1 MTGKKGIRLGITAAL
16 IFVATLLASCGQAI
30 EAPSP
35 EQPAPTEA
43 TVSGIRI
50 GGTFCPPDAQ
60 TLTVFDAS
68 AAELAQALPQLEDL
82 RELTLEGTL
91 PQPQD
96 LLALRKQYPDL
107 VLHYM
112 VPLGGG
118 SYSNDTELLDLTG
131 VPVEEAQ
138 LSQTLPLLPR
148 LQEVTLTGTG
158 LTEDSCKALADRFP
172 EVFFLFDL
180 QFAGQTISTDTV
192 EIDISGIPVTVE
204 ETEAALSYL
213 RRLDKLIMTDCGLDN
228 DTMDALNLRHPE
240 TKLVWT
246 VMVGTLPVR
255 TDAIYFYPVVQGY
268 MPNDADLQNLRYCRD
283 MIAIDIGH
291 IYSLNCDWL
300 RNMPHLKYLILVDS
314 GMQDLSPLSDL
325 KELIYLELFDMNIQ
339 DYSPL
344 LECTSLQSLNISATG
359 GDPEPISKMTWLH
372 TLMWCGAAR
381 NPNIREEALKL
392 PEQLPDTV
400 VMLEGGYNLAEP
412 WRYIPHYYVFRDIIG
427 GSFLN
432 QQVTKKYYGDD
443 TDRLLAC
450 DRTEEFAGNVLAEI
464 VRDRMGKGL
473 PIPGIKNV
481 GSEKAQILYE
491 SLLHSKP

>member
-1 MTGKKGIRLGITAAL
+1 MTVKNGIRFGITAAL
-16 IFVATLLASCGQAI
+16 IFLMVLLAACEQAS
-30 EAPSP
+30 ETPAP
-35 EQPAPTEA
+35 EQHAPTEA
-43 TVSGIRI
+43 TISRIQIGSVSC
-50 GGTFCPPDAQ
+50 TPDTQ
-60 TLTVFDAS
+60 TLTVSNVS
-68 AAELAQALPQLEDL
+68 AAELAQALPQLEKL
-82 RELTLEGTL
+82 QELTLEGTL
-91 PQPQD
+91 PQTQD
-96 LLALRKQYPDL
+96 LLALRERYPDL
-107 VLHYM
+107 VLNYQ

-118 SYSNDTELLDLTG
+118 SYPNDIEFLDLTG
-131 VPVEEAQ
+131 IPVEEAQ
-138 LSQTLPLLPR
+138 LSQALPLLPR
-148 LQEVTLTGTG
+148 LQEVKLTGTG
-158 LTEDSCKALADRFP
+158 LTEDACKALADRFP

-180 QFAGQTISTDTV
+180 HFAGQTFSTDAV

-213 RRLDKLIMTDCGLDN
+213 GRLDKLIMTDCGLDN
-228 DTMDALNLRHPE
+228 DTMDELNLRHPE
-240 TKLVWT
+240 TELVWT
-246 VMVGTLPVR
+246 VMVGMLPVR

-268 MPNDADLQNLRYCRD
+268 MPNDVDLQNLRYCRD

-325 KELIYLELFDMNIQ
+325 KELLYLELFDMNIQ

-344 LECTSLQSLNISATG
+344 LECTSLQSLNISATR

-372 TLMWCGAAR
+372 TLMWCGASS
-381 NPNIREEALKL
+381 NPDIREEALKL

-400 VMLEGGYNLAEP
+400 VVLEGGYNLAEP
-412 WRYIPHYYVFRDIIG
+412 WRYLPHYYVFRDIIE

-432 QQVTKKYYGDD
+432 QQLTAKYYGDD

-450 DRTEEFAGNVLAEI
+450 DQTEEFAGDVLAEI
-464 VRDRMGKGL
+464 VKERMDKGL